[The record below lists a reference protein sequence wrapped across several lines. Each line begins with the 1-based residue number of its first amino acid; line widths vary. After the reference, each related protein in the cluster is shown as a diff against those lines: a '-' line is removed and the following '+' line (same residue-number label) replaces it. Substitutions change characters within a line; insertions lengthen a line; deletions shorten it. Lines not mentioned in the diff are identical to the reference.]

1 MSHRF
6 AEIAFTDSVKAA
18 QDDYGSRAHNE
29 RLEAV
34 AGPNNVLTRKEIEF
48 IAERDTFYL
57 ATVSETGW
65 PYVQHRGGPPRF
77 LEGARSQY
85 ACLS

>member
-1 MSHRF
+1 MSPRF

-18 QDDYGSRAHNE
+18 QDEYGSRAHNE

-34 AGPNNVLTRKEIEF
+34 AGPNDVLGPKEAEF
-48 IAERDTFYL
+48 IAQRDTFYL

-65 PYVQHRGGPPRF
+65 P
-77 LEGARSQY
+77 
-85 ACLS
+85 